1 MIESTHSLTVAAQFR
16 RGAAMRKHAGRRNQE
31 SE

>member
-16 RGAAMRKHAGRRNQE
+16 RGAAMCKHAGKE
-31 SE
+31 SN